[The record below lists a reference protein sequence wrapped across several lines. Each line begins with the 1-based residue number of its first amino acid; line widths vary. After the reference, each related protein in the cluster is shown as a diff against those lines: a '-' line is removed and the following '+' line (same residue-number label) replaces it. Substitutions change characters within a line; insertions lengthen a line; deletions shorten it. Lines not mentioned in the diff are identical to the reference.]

1 MHKELEFLVPLAL
14 SPEKEARLQE
24 GPGIFCVRLGK
35 EPLPGTGRPGLKEA

>member
-1 MHKELEFLVPLAL
+1 MHKELEFPVPLAL